1 VVGAITPWNFPS
13 AMITRKVA
21 PALAAGCPIVMK
33 PAELTPYS
41 GLALVELALRAGV
54 PAGVLNV
61 VLGDAKS
68 IGEALTSSQLVRK
81 ITFTGSTKVG
91 KLLMKNAANNMQKV
105 SMELGG
111 NAPFIIFNDADMTKA
126 ITGAMASKFRNGG
139 QTCVSA
145 NRIFVQ
151 SGIYNKFIEQ
161 FSKAVSAIKIG
172 NGLKPNVQLGP
183 LINKPALDKV
193 EALVK
198 DAISKGGKV
207 TIGGHLGKVSEEFG
221 PITSGLLY
229 QPTVI
234 SHATENMEI
243 FSQEVFG
250 PVAPIFKFET
260 DEEVLKLANNTR
272 AGLASYVYT
281 NDVSRVFRVSEGLE
295 YGMVAIN
302 QPMVSNPVAPFGAEE
317 LNQSIPV
324 QFERLERVRSVM
336 KEVRVL
342 K

>member
-1 VVGAITPWNFPS
+1 
-13 AMITRKVA
+13 
-21 PALAAGCPIVMK
+21 MK

-41 GLALVELALRAGV
+41 GLALVELAIRAGV
-54 PAGVLNV
+54 PSGVFNV
-61 VLGDAKS
+61 VLGDSVAIGKS
-68 IGEALTSSQLVRK
+68 LTSSQLVRK
-81 ITFTGSTKVG
+81 ITFTGSTRVG
-91 KLLMKNAANNMQKV
+91 KLLMKNAADNMQKV

-111 NAPFIIFNDADMTKA
+111 NAPFLIFNDADMTKA

-161 FSKAVSAIKIG
+161 FSKAVNSLKIG

-183 LINKPALDKV
+183 LINKSSLDKV

-198 DAISKGGKV
+198 DALAKGGQV
-207 TIGGHLGKVSEEFG
+207 TTGGHLGKVPDEFG
-221 PITSGLLY
+221 PVTSGLLY

-234 SHATENMEI
+234 SHAVQDMDI

-250 PVAPIFKFET
+250 PVAPIYKFET
-260 DEEVLKLANNTR
+260 EEEALKLANNTR

-281 NDVSRVFRVSEGLE
+281 NDVSRVFRISDGLE
-295 YGMVAIN
+295 YGMVAVN
-302 QPMVSNPVAPFGAEE
+302 QPVVSNPVAPFGGIKESGLGKE
-317 LNQSIPV
+317 GSHHGISEYLNIKAIHIGID
-324 QFERLERVRSVM
+324 E
-336 KEVRVL
+336 
-342 K
+342 